1 MTLIEFVKS
10 KLFFKNL
17 GLMAI
22 IFLVILIIAFVL
34 LNLYTRHGA
43 EYIMPEIEGTYI
55 NDVGDVEGMEHFE
68 VVVIDSLFTPGEKP
82 GKIVSQDPKAGSKIK
97 KGRKVYVVITSST
110 GEPIPMPNCKDLSVR
125 SAVDQLTN
133 AGLRVG
139 KFIFNVGDF
148 NNVVVGQRHNGK
160 PINEGEQIQRG
171 EEIDLVVE
179 MNSDV
184 YTTTIPNI
192 IGLTEPEAEKKLWE
206 SALNVGKKTY
216 EGNKDIIHSRVVSF
230 SPNSSSVTKGTTIS
244 INFVNDT
251 KPNYKERVKSFK
263 VIQPPVVQEESP
275 TNEVNSDDVDDGN
288 EIE

>member
-10 KLFFKNL
+10 KQFLKNL

-22 IFLVILIIAFVL
+22 VFLVIIIIAFVL

-55 NDVGDVEGMEHFE
+55 NEVGDIEGMEHFE
-68 VVVIDSLFTPGEKP
+68 VVVIDSLFTPGEKA

-110 GEPIPMPNCKDLSVR
+110 GEPIPMPNCKDQSVR
-125 SAVDQLTN
+125 SAVNQLTN

-148 NNVVVGQRHNGK
+148 NNVVVGQRHNGQ
-160 PINEGEQIQRG
+160 PINEGDQIQRG

-179 MNSDV
+179 MSGEV
-184 YTTTIPNI
+184 YTTTMPNI
-192 IGLTEPEAEKKLWE
+192 IGMTESEAEKKLWE
-206 SALNVGKKTY
+206 SALNVGKKTF
-216 EGNKDIIHSRVVSF
+216 EGKKDIIHSRVVSF
-230 SPNSSSVTKGTTIS
+230 SPNNSSVTKGTTIS
-244 INFVNDT
+244 IDLVNDT
-251 KPNYKERVKSFK
+251 KPNYNERIKSFK
-263 VIQPPVVQEESP
+263 IIQPPVVPEESP
-275 TNEVNSDDVDDGN
+275 TNEVNADDVD

>member
-10 KLFFKNL
+10 KQFFKNL

-22 IFLVILIIAFVL
+22 VFLVILIIAFVL

-55 NDVGDVEGMEHFE
+55 NDVKDVEGMEHFE
-68 VVVIDSLFTPGEKP
+68 VVVIDSLFTPGEKA
-82 GKIVSQDPKAGSKIK
+82 GKIVSQDPQAGSKIK

-160 PINEGEQIQRG
+160 PINEGEQIKRG

-179 MNSDV
+179 MSSDV

-216 EGNKDIIHSRVVSF
+216 EGNKDIVHSRVVSF

-275 TNEVNSDDVDDGN
+275 TNEVNTDDVDDGN

>member
-10 KLFFKNL
+10 KQFFKNL

-22 IFLVILIIAFVL
+22 VFLAILIIAFVL

-55 NDVGDVEGMEHFE
+55 NDVNDVEGMEHFE
-68 VVVIDSLFTPGEKP
+68 VVVIDSLFTPGEKA
-82 GKIVSQDPKAGSKIK
+82 GKIVSQDPQAGSKIK

-160 PINEGEQIQRG
+160 PINEGEQIKRG

-179 MNSDV
+179 MSSDV

-216 EGNKDIIHSRVVSF
+216 EGNKDIVHSRVVSF

-275 TNEVNSDDVDDGN
+275 TNEVNTDDVDDGN

>member
-43 EYIMPEIEGTYI
+43 EYTMPEIVGTYI
-55 NDVGDVEGMEHFE
+55 NDVGEVEGMEHFE
-68 VVVIDSLFTPGEKP
+68 VVVIDSLFTPGEKA
-82 GKIVSQDPKAGSKIK
+82 GKIVSQDPQAGSKIK

-160 PINEGEQIQRG
+160 PINEGEQIKRG

-179 MNSDV
+179 MSSDV

-206 SALNVGKKTY
+206 SALNVGQKTY

-275 TNEVNSDDVDDGN
+275 TNEINTDDVDEGN

>member
-10 KLFFKNL
+10 KQFLKNL

-22 IFLVILIIAFVL
+22 VFLVILIIAFVL

-55 NDVGDVEGMEHFE
+55 NEVGDIEGMEHFE
-68 VVVIDSLFTPGEKP
+68 VVVIDSLFTPGEKA

-110 GEPIPMPNCKDLSVR
+110 GEPIPMPNCKDQSVR
-125 SAVDQLTN
+125 SAVNQLTN

-148 NNVVVGQRHNGK
+148 NNVVVGQRHNGQ
-160 PINEGEQIQRG
+160 PINEGDQIQRG

-179 MNSDV
+179 MSGEV
-184 YTTTIPNI
+184 YTTTMPNI
-192 IGLTEPEAEKKLWE
+192 IGMTESEAEKKLWE
-206 SALNVGKKTY
+206 SALNVGKKTF
-216 EGNKDIIHSRVVSF
+216 EGKKDIIHSRVVSF
-230 SPNSSSVTKGTTIS
+230 SPNNSSVTKGTTIS
-244 INFVNDT
+244 IDFVNDT
-251 KPNYKERVKSFK
+251 KPNYNERVKSFK
-263 VIQPPVVQEESP
+263 IIQPPVVPEESP
-275 TNEVNSDDVDDGN
+275 TNEVNPDDVD

>member
-10 KLFFKNL
+10 KQFFKNL

-22 IFLVILIIAFVL
+22 VFLVILIIAFVL

-55 NDVGDVEGMEHFE
+55 NDVKDVEGMEHFE
-68 VVVIDSLFTPGEKP
+68 VVVIDSLFTPGEKA
-82 GKIVSQDPKAGSKIK
+82 GKIVSQDPQAGSKIK

-148 NNVVVGQRHNGK
+148 NNVVVGQRHNGQ
-160 PINEGEQIQRG
+160 PINEGEQIKRG

-179 MNSDV
+179 MSSDV

-216 EGNKDIIHSRVVSF
+216 EGNKDIVHSRVVSF

-275 TNEVNSDDVDDGN
+275 TNEVNTDDVDDGN

>member
-10 KLFFKNL
+10 KQFFKNL

-22 IFLVILIIAFVL
+22 VFLVILIIAFVL

-55 NDVGDVEGMEHFE
+55 NDVKDVEGMEHFE
-68 VVVIDSLFTPGEKP
+68 VVVIDSLFTPGEKA
-82 GKIVSQDPKAGSKIK
+82 GKIVSQDPQAGSKIK

-160 PINEGEQIQRG
+160 PINEGEQIKRG

-179 MNSDV
+179 MSSDV

-206 SALNVGKKTY
+206 SALNVGEKTY
-216 EGNKDIIHSRVVSF
+216 EGNKDIVHSRVVSF

-275 TNEVNSDDVDDGN
+275 TNEVNTDDVDDGN

>member
-10 KLFFKNL
+10 KQFFKNL

-22 IFLVILIIAFVL
+22 VFLVILIIAFVL

-55 NDVGDVEGMEHFE
+55 NDVKDVEGMEHFE
-68 VVVIDSLFTPGEKP
+68 VVVIDSLFTPGEKA
-82 GKIVSQDPKAGSKIK
+82 GKIVSQDPQAGSKIK

-148 NNVVVGQRHNGK
+148 NNVVVGQRHNGQ
-160 PINEGEQIQRG
+160 PINEGEQIKRG

-179 MNSDV
+179 MSSDV

-275 TNEVNSDDVDDGN
+275 TNEVNTDDVDDGN

>member
-1 MTLIEFVKS
+1 M
-10 KLFFKNL
+10 KNL

-22 IFLVILIIAFVL
+22 VFLVILIIAFVL

-55 NDVGDVEGMEHFE
+55 NDVKDVEGMEHFE
-68 VVVIDSLFTPGEKP
+68 VVVIDSLFTPGEKA
-82 GKIVSQDPKAGSKIK
+82 GKIVSQDPQAGSKIK

-148 NNVVVGQRHNGK
+148 NNVVVGQRHNGQ
-160 PINEGEQIQRG
+160 PINEGEQIKRG

-179 MNSDV
+179 MSSDV

-244 INFVNDT
+244 INFINDT

-263 VIQPPVVQEESP
+263 VIQPPVIQEESP
-275 TNEVNSDDVDDGN
+275 TNEINTDDDDEGN

>member
-10 KLFFKNL
+10 KQFFKNL

-22 IFLVILIIAFVL
+22 VFLAILIIAFVL

-55 NDVGDVEGMEHFE
+55 NDVNDVEGMEHFE
-68 VVVIDSLFTPGEKP
+68 VVVIDSLFTPGEKA
-82 GKIVSQDPKAGSKIK
+82 GKIVSQDPQAGSKIK

-160 PINEGEQIQRG
+160 PINEGEQIKRG

-179 MNSDV
+179 MSSDV

-275 TNEVNSDDVDDGN
+275 TNEVNTDDVDDGN